1 MKLVIRCSLGE
12 ANSTL
17 SDLPNLLKTKLGLM
31 GCSSPTTCSEVH
43 GEPYYIHYK
52 KNPMVKYG
60 QTLLMGFI
68 PCMSDLDIFSF
79 ILKLVFVLML
89 IIYSKGKTRFWSASE
104 KRSPDP

>member
-43 GEPYYIHYK
+43 GEPYYIHSK
-52 KNPMVKYG
+52 KVVKYG
-60 QTLLMGFI
+60 QTLPMGFI

-79 ILKLVFVLML
+79 ILKFVLSL
-89 IIYSKGKTRFWSASE
+89 SLCVHNIF
-104 KRSPDP
+104 